1 MVSLIS
7 VKDGTGNQ
15 VIVKRTIDIFLSSL
29 GIILLSPVFLLVA
42 IFVKLDSRGPAMFVH
57 ERIGKDFKPFGLYKF
72 RTMIHNPTGKGPSIT
87 AEGDPRIT
95 RAGKILRKTKID
107 ELPQIFNVL
116 KGEMSFVGPRPEAEK
131 YVELFKD
138 DYEEILKIRPGI
150 TDYAA
155 IEFRDEEAILGKY
168 DNVEEGYVKEV
179 LPQKI
184 RLYKKYIREKGFLKD
199 LHLMFLTV
207 QRLIR

>member
-1 MVSLIS
+1 MSLIS

-29 GIILLSPVFLLVA
+29 GIILLSPVFLLIA